1 MKKLILTVC
10 TLVALN
16 AASAQDFKHSV
27 SLSFGTATP
36 LNDFGSTDV
45 NNQNAGGATDGFC
58 IDLEYKGFL
67 FHDKI
72 GVLALIKNQFNGLD
86 KDYIALQTPINM
98 TSTVTNWNLS
108 GYMAGAFYELPL
120 GEKGFIH
127 PKVAFGILD
136 ANSPEWK
143 LDMNGNNVVKLESAN
158 GIAFSSLFGADFGW
172 NLGNFKLQA
181 QYDFILANPQFNT
194 RAVDGSGALIGTN
207 TINQKMQTYNVKL
220 AIGYNFGSK

>member
-1 MKKLILTVC
+1 MKKIILTVC
-10 TLVALN
+10 TLLVLN

-36 LNDFGSTDV
+36 LNDFASTDL
-45 NNQNAGGATDGFC
+45 NNSNAGGASNGLC

-72 GVLALIKNQFNGLD
+72 GVLALIKNQFNGVD
-86 KDYIALQTPINM
+86 KDYIALQTPPNM
-98 TSTVTNWNLS
+98 TSNVTSWSLG
-108 GYMAGAFYELPL
+108 GYMAGAFYDVKF
-120 GEKGFIH
+120 GEKGFVH
-127 PKVAFGILD
+127 PKFAFGILD

-143 LDMNGNNVVKLESAN
+143 IENNGSTLATLQSAN
-158 GIAFSSLFGADFGW
+158 SIAFSTLFGADFGW

-194 RAVDGSGALIGTN
+194 KAVDGSGTVISTG

-220 AIGYNFGSK
+220 AIGYNFGS

>member
-1 MKKLILTVC
+1 MRKLILTVC

-27 SLSFGTATP
+27 SLSFGAATP
-36 LNDFGSTDV
+36 LNDFASTDL
-45 NNQNAGGATDGFC
+45 NNANAGGASNGLC

-72 GVLALIKNQFNGLD
+72 GVLALIKNQFNGVD
-86 KDYIALQTPINM
+86 KDYIALQTPPNM
-98 TSTVTNWNLS
+98 ISTVTAWSLS
-108 GYMAGAFYELPL
+108 GYMAGAFYEVKV

-136 ANSPEWK
+136 ANTPEWK
-143 LDMNGNNVVKLESAN
+143 IENNGAIMAKLESAN

-194 RAVDGSGALIGTN
+194 RAVDGSGALIGTS

-220 AIGYNFGSK
+220 AVGYNFGS

>member
-1 MKKLILTVC
+1 MKKLILAVC
-10 TLVALN
+10 TLLTLN

-36 LNDFGSTDV
+36 LNDFASTDL
-45 NNQNAGGATDGFC
+45 NNANAGGASNGLC

-72 GVLALIKNQFNGLD
+72 GVLALIKNQFNGVD
-86 KDYIALQTPINM
+86 KDYIALQTPPNM
-98 TSTVTNWNLS
+98 ISTVTTWSLS
-108 GYMAGAFYELPL
+108 GYMAGAFYEVKV

-136 ANSPEWK
+136 ANTPEWK
-143 LDMNGNNVVKLESAN
+143 IENNGAIMAKLESAN

-194 RAVDGSGALIGTN
+194 RAVDGSGALIGTS

-220 AIGYNFGSK
+220 AVGYNFGS

>member
-1 MKKLILTVC
+1 MKKLILAVC
-10 TLVALN
+10 TLLTLN

-27 SLSFGTATP
+27 SLSFGAATP
-36 LNDFGSTDV
+36 LNDFASTDL
-45 NNQNAGGATDGFC
+45 NNANAGGASNGLC

-72 GVLALIKNQFNGLD
+72 GVLALIKNQFNGVD
-86 KDYIALQTPINM
+86 KDYIALQTPPNM
-98 TSTVTNWNLS
+98 ISTVTAWSLS
-108 GYMAGAFYELPL
+108 GYMAGAFYEVKV

-136 ANSPEWK
+136 ANTPEWK
-143 LDMNGNNVVKLESAN
+143 IENNGAIMAKLESAN

-194 RAVDGSGALIGTN
+194 RAVDGSGALIGTS

-220 AIGYNFGSK
+220 AVGYNFGS

>member
-1 MKKLILTVC
+1 MKKLILAVC
-10 TLVALN
+10 TLLTLN

-27 SLSFGTATP
+27 SLSFGAATP
-36 LNDFGSTDV
+36 LNDFASTDL
-45 NNQNAGGATDGFC
+45 NNANAGGASNGLC

-72 GVLALIKNQFNGLD
+72 GVLALIKNQFNGVD
-86 KDYIALQTPINM
+86 KDYIALQTPPNM
-98 TSTVTNWNLS
+98 ISTVTTWSLS
-108 GYMAGAFYELPL
+108 GYMAGAFYEVKV

-136 ANSPEWK
+136 ANTPEWK
-143 LDMNGNNVVKLESAN
+143 IENNGAIMAKLESAN

-194 RAVDGSGALIGTN
+194 RAVDGSGALIGTS

-220 AIGYNFGSK
+220 AVGYNFGS